1 LKKKYSGNEM
11 PRVADRKYKRKAR
24 RRKRALKFI
33 RNLLLTVL
41 LVGTLVL
48 LALSPLFEISSI
60 SVSGNIHYEESE
72 IIGVTNLALGNNW
85 FKTNGLDLKSILL
98 FRSVEA
104 EKRIRENCHYVK
116 KVTVRLIIPD
126 KVRINLTERE
136 PYVISPY
143 DDEFMILDK
152 EGYMLDLRKDISNYN
167 LPMINGLN
175 FDNCQLGQAINA
187 EDRKKFDIYKNVVAE
202 INNLD
207 NDKVYDSSKALY
219 QYVNYIDVTDW
230 DNIGLMLDSRVRV
243 NLGNYKKIGNY
254 RLSFLREIFFNKLE
268 KTDKGYLDFTT
279 GDTPNFI
286 PDKP

>member
-1 LKKKYSGNEM
+1 MKKKYSGNEM

-24 RRKRALKFI
+24 RRRRALKFI

-48 LALSPLFEISSI
+48 LALSPLFYISSI

-72 IIGVTNLALGNNW
+72 IIGLTDLVVGNNW
-85 FKTNGLDLKSILL
+85 FKTNGLDLKSIIL

-116 KVTVRLIIPD
+116 KATVRLIIPD
-126 KVRINLTERE
+126 KVKIVLTERE

-187 EDRKKFDIYKNVVAE
+187 EDRKKFDIYKNVVEE
-202 INNLD
+202 INKLD
-207 NDKVYDSSKALY
+207 NDNVYDSSKAMHK
-219 QYVNYIDVTDW
+219 YVNYIDVTDW
-230 DNIGLMLDSRVRV
+230 DNIGLMLDSRIRV

-279 GDTPNFI
+279 GETPNFI
-286 PDKP
+286 PD

>member
-11 PRVADRKYKRKAR
+11 PRVAGRKYKRKAR
-24 RRKRALKFI
+24 RRRRALKFI

-48 LALSPLFEISSI
+48 LALSSLFDISSI

-72 IIGVTNLALGNNW
+72 IIGLTDLVVGNNW
-85 FKTNGLDLKSILL
+85 FKTNGLDLKSIIL

-116 KVTVRLIIPD
+116 KATVRLIIPD
-126 KVRINLTERE
+126 KVKIVLTERE

-187 EDRKKFDIYKNVVAE
+187 EDRKKFDIYKNVVEE
-202 INNLD
+202 INKLD
-207 NDKVYDSSKALY
+207 NDNVYDSSKAMHK
-219 QYVNYIDVTDW
+219 YVNYIDVTDW
-230 DNIGLMLDSRVRV
+230 DNIGLMLDSRIRV

-279 GDTPNFI
+279 GETPNFI
-286 PDKP
+286 PD

>member
-1 LKKKYSGNEM
+1 M
-11 PRVADRKYKRKAR
+11 PRVAGRKYKRKAR
-24 RRKRALKFI
+24 RRRRALKFI

-48 LALSPLFEISSI
+48 LALSSLFDISSI

-72 IIGVTNLALGNNW
+72 IIGLTDLVVGNNW
-85 FKTNGLDLKSILL
+85 FKTNGLDLKSIIL

-116 KVTVRLIIPD
+116 KATVRLIIPD
-126 KVRINLTERE
+126 KVKIVLTERE

-187 EDRKKFDIYKNVVAE
+187 EDRKKFDIYKNVVEE
-202 INNLD
+202 INKLD
-207 NDKVYDSSKALY
+207 NDNVYDSSKAMHK
-219 QYVNYIDVTDW
+219 YVNYIDVTDW
-230 DNIGLMLDSRVRV
+230 DNIGLMLDSRIRV

-279 GDTPNFI
+279 GETPNFI
-286 PDKP
+286 PD